1 MGMNSINKLSIP
13 MNNYRPNIKLK
24 INKLYIYFT
33 QSLLKI
39 KLKIQKEKKKKRN
52 YILDTFKFS
61 SLPPPLDNSIDGKS
75 KLTLIKRFLNKIW
88 IYLIITHRKFHG
100 CGGRRN
106 RWTWMLGSRFFERK
120 SVAGAAV
127 ALLYTRCRP
136 RV

>member
-1 MGMNSINKLSIP
+1 MEISTNYQYQWIINQKLLT
-13 MNNYRPNIKLK
+13 N
-24 INKLYIYFT
+24 YIYIFHLVT
-33 QSLLKI
+33 IEDKI
-39 KLKIQKEKKKKRN
+39 EKKKKRKEKEKKTT
-52 YILDTFKFS
+52 YSTLKFS
-61 SLPPPLDNSIDGKS
+61 SSPLP
-75 KLTLIKRFLNKIW
+75 LTIPWMTKVNWLESKRFLNKIW
-88 IYLIITHRKFHG
+88 IYLIITHWKSHG